1 MALDVFDLK
10 ILTALQE
17 NGGLSNLELAKKV
30 GLSPSPCLRRV
41 RALEEQGVIQG
52 YQALID
58 RRAVGLGIR
67 AFVEVKLERQS
78 EAATE
83 KFIARVRR
91 MPEVISCYLVTGGLD
106 YLLDVVA
113 VDMDAYSDFTTKRL
127 IALPG
132 VAEVRSGFVLKEI
145 SHRNALPLGH
155 LSGAAG

>member
-10 ILTALQE
+10 ILNALQE
-17 NGGLSNLELAKKV
+17 NGGLSNLDLAKKV

-58 RRAVGLGIR
+58 RRAIGLGVR

-83 KFIARVRR
+83 KFIAKVRR
-91 MPEVISCYLVTGGLD
+91 LPEVIACYLMTGPLD
-106 YLLDVVA
+106 YILDVVA
-113 VDMDAYSDFTTKRL
+113 VDLDAYSEFTTKRL
-127 IALPG
+127 ISLPG
-132 VAEVRSGFVLKEI
+132 VAEVRSGFVLREI
-145 SHRNALPLGH
+145 SHRNALPLDH
-155 LSGAAG
+155 LQTARK